1 MVLPQMAKH
10 GGMFYPTHYM
20 LWYEYFAGLNPRLRA
35 ALSTRLEQ
43 PKPLTSAE
51 VDEFY
56 MRYIAARDNKQ
67 AEKLQEAL
75 EAMLQ
80 KLRGVATTAGQQ
92 SEEYSRQLEEA
103 ARALSRGMSTA
114 AQGKLVGALIRKTA
128 DAKAAASTMNVQIET
143 SVFEVAELRKQLG
156 QVQNE
161 AATDPLTSLLNRRGF
176 DRDVAALM
184 VSRKHGLFGCSL
196 LIGDIDH
203 FKRVNDTYGHPF
215 GDQVIKGVAQII
227 KQVVKGEDMA
237 ARLGGEEFAVLL
249 PDTPLQGAMSV
260 AERIRK
266 AVGKTRI
273 TKSGADGVANQIT
286 LSLGVAAAE
295 DGDSLEGLLKRADR
309 ALYRAKQSGRNRVKC
324 AAQAA

>member
-1 MVLPQMAKH
+1 M
-10 GGMFYPTHYM
+10 
-20 LWYEYFAGLNPRLRA
+20 
-35 ALSTRLEQ
+35 
-43 PKPLTSAE
+43 
-51 VDEFY
+51 
-56 MRYIAARDNKQ
+56 
-67 AEKLQEAL
+67 
-75 EAMLQ
+75 
-80 KLRGVATTAGQQ
+80 AGQQ
-92 SEEYSRQLEEA
+92 SEAYSRQLDEA
-103 ARALSRGMSTA
+103 ARALSRNMSTE

-128 DAKAAASTMNVQIET
+128 DAKAAATTMNVQIET

-156 QVQNE
+156 EVQNE

-176 DRDVAALM
+176 DRDVAAL
-184 VSRKHGLFGCSL
+184 VISRKHGLFGCSL

-215 GDQVIKGVAQII
+215 GDQVIKGVAHII
-227 KQVVKGEDMA
+227 KQVVKGEDMS

-273 TKSGADGVANQIT
+273 TKSGDDGIENQIT

-295 DGDSLEGLLKRADR
+295 EGDSLEDLLKRADR
-309 ALYRAKQSGRNRVKC
+309 ALYRAKQSGRNRVRC